1 MTQLMRIWFPF
12 VACFAL
18 SACAPTA
25 PEASDNNPSP
35 PREIQT
41 QKKASRASVG
51 NTALPAEPSPPI
63 SAKVAEPILPTS
75 YHTLTWKGVSI
86 SAVCYDD
93 REFELRVVDQP
104 DGCGSLWMNAKSA
117 AIAHRGIA
125 AINGGFFTPNGKPL
139 GLLVADGSKRGS
151 LNTSSLGAGF
161 YSSSPAGS
169 ALFRRSSPSST
180 DPTLNARHLLQ
191 SGPMLVEEDTVING
205 LSNDK
210 MRRRSFLAWNGG
222 HHWVMGQAGPTTLHA
237 LANTLSDL
245 PIGNIRISAA
255 LNLDGGTS
263 SDLWVGA
270 KIPNGNRSHRSLFN
284 KPVRN
289 YLVLT
294 AR

>member
-1 MTQLMRIWFPF
+1 MRIWFPV

-25 PEASDNNPSP
+25 PEASDNNPPP

-41 QKKASRASVG
+41 QKIASPASVG
-51 NTALPAEPSPPI
+51 STVLPAAPSHLIP
-63 SAKVAEPILPTS
+63 AKVAEPILPSS

-93 REFELRVVDQP
+93 REFELRVADQP
-104 DGCGSLWMNAKSA
+104 NGCGSLWMNAKSA

-125 AINGGFFTPNGKPL
+125 AINGGFFTPEGKPL

-169 ALFRRSSPSST
+169 ALFRRSSST
-180 DPTLNARHLLQ
+180 DPTLNARQLLQ
-191 SGPMLVEEDTVING
+191 SGPMLVAEDTVING

-237 LANTLSDL
+237 LANSLSDL
-245 PIGNIRISAA
+245 PIGNIRIYAA